1 MLAWSI
7 YALRLINTLAPI
19 LMNQGDLVLKRI
31 GTKRYYDLR
40 FLLPEDQRGQRR
52 HCSLYVGR
60 EGRESDQGL
69 VARIRDLLEH
79 IREPRRQIEEIARYV
94 QITKI
99 MRYAL
104 QSAAREL
111 NTSTE

>member
-1 MLAWSI
+1 
-7 YALRLINTLAPI
+7 
-19 LMNQGDLVLKRI
+19 MNQGDLVLKRI

-60 EGRESDQGL
+60 ESDQEL

-79 IREPRRQIEEIARYV
+79 IREPRQQIEEIARYV
-94 QITKI
+94 QIAKM

-111 NTSTE
+111 PGK